1 MKVKVIPITALAI
14 AMASGVLFASNQD
27 NTKDRQAE
35 ATMRNVEAIADEEVY
50 RNPCLMFTTCD
61 CTFKALLANGVVD
74 EVTVHNWIHED
85 DPIFNL

>member
-14 AMASGVLFASNQD
+14 AAASGVLFASTQD

-35 ATMRNVEAIADEEVY
+35 ATLRNVDAIADEEVY

-61 CTFKALLANGVVD
+61 CEYMAKFADGTIDKVK
-74 EVTVHNWIHED
+74 VHNWIHED
-85 DPIFNL
+85 DPIFNF